1 MGAFYV
7 DSEIRGAADSRSCEK
22 GETNWQF
29 RRREGKTH
37 KTDMKK
43 FIFTTKGTQFEN
55 LSTTHRKN

>member
-1 MGAFYV
+1 MGVFGV
-7 DSEIRGAADSRSCEK
+7 DSKIRGAADSRSCEK
-22 GETNWQF
+22 CDQLEF

-37 KTDMKK
+37 ETDLKK